1 MSFWARFTLQQYGY
15 GLSNFQTHPN
25 YHSEVF
31 ASFPA
36 NMITWR
42 LAASSADYT
51 ALRIHLDRGRGMYD
65 RAEFT
70 ADSATIVGQTGSNG
84 VHFAQTMRI
93 ITDGQL
99 VRQGPYFL
107 VTNFTTVTLYTTAAT
122 TYRETDPLAYCREH
136 LSTLQAADWAR
147 IKAAHVADY
156 QRLYRQMQFALAGD
170 DVPHT
175 VPELLSEA
183 VDAEPSPQLLTLL
196 FNYGRYLLIA
206 SSRPGSLPA
215 NLQGIWNQDFLP
227 AWDAKFTININ
238 TEMNYWI
245 AEKCGLA
252 ECHQPLFDLLLRMYP
267 NGRKTA
273 AIMYG
278 QEGFV
283 AHHNTDLWGDTAPQD
298 AFLPASYWPLG
309 GAWLVL
315 DVWQH
320 YAYTQDRDF
329 LARYFFLIEE
339 TVRFLLGFMTH
350 LSNGQ
355 LVTNPSVS
363 PENSFYAEDGSV
375 GHVTYGSTIDNQI
388 VWEVLTDYLAGA
400 KLTGHDTEL
409 VQQAMVAITQLPPHQ
424 IGKRGQLMEW
434 QTDYNE
440 PEPGHR
446 HVSHLF
452 GLFPGHRLKRDTPRI
467 LAAAR
472 QSLINRLANGGGHT
486 GWSAAWLINLWAN
499 FRDSKECWAAIVKQ
513 VRQSILPNL
522 LDNHP
527 PFQIDGNFGLTSGI
541 VEALV
546 QYDDGQLDLLPA
558 LPEAWPDGQLTG
570 VRIPGKN

>member
-1 MSFWARFTLQQYGY
+1 MQQLRYQTPAKSWEEGLPIGNGKLGAMIISSPARTHLQCNEDSIWYG
-15 GLSNFQTHPN
+15 GPRNRNNRSAKGHLQEIQHLILAGQTAAAEELMINTMTAIPEYERHYEPGGDVFIENMDRRPAMDYTRVVDLATAVADEEYVMGETN

-51 ALRIHLDRGRGMYD
+51 ALRIHLDHD

-320 YAYTQDRDF
+320 YAYTQ
-329 LARYFFLIEE
+329 
-339 TVRFLLGFMTH
+339 
-350 LSNGQ
+350 
-355 LVTNPSVS
+355 
-363 PENSFYAEDGSV
+363 
-375 GHVTYGSTIDNQI
+375 
-388 VWEVLTDYLAGA
+388 
-400 KLTGHDTEL
+400 TG
-409 VQQAMVAITQLPPHQ
+409 I
-424 IGKRGQLMEW
+424 
-434 QTDYNE
+434 
-440 PEPGHR
+440 
-446 HVSHLF
+446 S
-452 GLFPGHRLKRDTPRI
+452 
-467 LAAAR
+467 
-472 QSLINRLANGGGHT
+472 
-486 GWSAAWLINLWAN
+486 
-499 FRDSKECWAAIVKQ
+499 
-513 VRQSILPNL
+513 
-522 LDNHP
+522 
-527 PFQIDGNFGLTSGI
+527 
-541 VEALV
+541 
-546 QYDDGQLDLLPA
+546 
-558 LPEAWPDGQLTG
+558 
-570 VRIPGKN
+570 